1 MEGLINIGLMLC
13 YLILYCSTSYIQIW
27 FSDNIYKLLLLSVT
41 NLMLEMTTNIIIS
54 GCR

>member
-13 YLILYCSTSYIQIW
+13 YLILCSTSYIQIW